1 MKEREKGRDENENEN
16 VNDQVFF
23 SLVSIFKIL
32 QIGTNKNSLENH
44 MKIPCFLL
52 LIIKNK

>member
-1 MKEREKGRDENENEN
+1 MKEREKGSDENEN